1 MHMCD
6 NHDGI
11 RENCT
16 IKMKETIEENTR
28 PSGKINKQ
36 N

>member
-1 MHMCD
+1 MCG

-11 RENCT
+11 RENCN
-16 IKMKETIEENTR
+16 IKMKETIEENNTR